1 MITLRGLS
9 RVALFLT
16 LGLAIVS
23 PALPQGSDAKDWQAV
38 QDQKDQKKKADLLE
52 AFIKKYPTSNRRP
65 GADKDLV
72 DIWAKSNE
80 NGKILSFAEEYK
92 KAPPSPDAAVKSK
105 IYTQAM
111 AAAISSNNAAK
122 ASEFGE
128 AAIEAD
134 PNNFQPLYV
143 MARTGMPNPDKALE
157 YAQKALSLPKPEG
170 IPQDAYNKQM
180 AALHGAVALPLFI
193 QKKYADA
200 RDHLEAVL
208 KADPKNQEAQYR
220 HGFAS
225 VNLMGEAVRT
235 AQDANTAMMK
245 AAAAQNQAETDAA
258 KAKQETAQKTALEL
272 RDVALDSLAKAV
284 AIGGPYTEQAK
295 PLFDSLYQN
304 KNKSMDGAD
313 QLIVDKKKELGL

>member
-1 MITLRGLS
+1 
-9 RVALFLT
+9 
-16 LGLAIVS
+16 
-23 PALPQGSDAKDWQAV
+23 
-38 QDQKDQKKKADLLE
+38 
-52 AFIKKYPTSNRRP
+52 
-65 GADKDLV
+65 
-72 DIWAKSNE
+72 
-80 NGKILSFAEEYK
+80 
-92 KAPPSPDAAVKSK
+92 
-105 IYTQAM
+105 
-111 AAAISSNNAAK
+111 
-122 ASEFGE
+122 
-128 AAIEAD
+128 
-134 PNNFQPLYV
+134 
-143 MARTGMPNPDKALE
+143 
-157 YAQKALSLPKPEG
+157 
-170 IPQDAYNKQM
+170 
-180 AALHGAVALPLFI
+180 LHGAVALPLFI